1 MDYKILEEKE
11 FKNIEGL
18 TRGYILKIAIVAT
31 DTGRMLKLSFDGFG
45 SEKVS
50 FFTDSKW
57 LAVHRYICSNSLTN
71 FQRELTRYF
80 GYDCDLSS
88 LHHRDIFADYALFDV
103 EKIWNYF
110 GYLPTNKMNLHQFR
124 KYMMDV

>member
-18 TRGYILKIAIVAT
+18 TRGYVLKIAIVAT

-57 LAVHRYICSNSLTN
+57 LVVHRYICSNSLSN

-80 GYDCDLSS
+80 GYDCDLSA

-103 EKIWNYF
+103 EKIWDYF

-124 KYMMDV
+124 KYIMDV

>member
-31 DTGRMLKLSFDGFG
+31 DTGRMQKLSFDGFG